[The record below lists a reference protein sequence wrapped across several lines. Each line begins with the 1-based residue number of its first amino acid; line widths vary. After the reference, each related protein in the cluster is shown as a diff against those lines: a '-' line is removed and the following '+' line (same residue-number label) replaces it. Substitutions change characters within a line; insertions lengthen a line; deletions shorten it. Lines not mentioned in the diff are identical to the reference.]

1 MSTKEEILH
10 IIDELPEKQLSDIL
24 KYLKEI
30 ERENKPAVPFSMDLD
45 KIMLEDENLL
55 KELAK

>member
-10 IIDELPEKQLSDIL
+10 LIDELPEKQLSDIL
-24 KYLKEI
+24 RYLKEI
-30 ERENKPAVPFSMDLD
+30 ERDNKPAVPFSKDLD
-45 KIMLEDENLL
+45 KIMHEDENLL

>member
-10 IIDELPEKQLSDIL
+10 LIDELPEKQLSDIL

-30 ERENKPAVPFSMDLD
+30 ERENKPVAPFSKDLD
-45 KIMLEDENLL
+45 KIMHEDDNLL